1 SRGFGVMTML
11 PVKFR
16 KLSKA
21 WQKLKLSSSRMKAKS
36 SWLRWEDSSEEKD
49 GEANAST
56 LQYNCAIVHCMVECL
71 QQLDLISID
80 KISLCVEDFYSNMS
94 WDIGSGRIYKD
105 AWGLRKLY
113 SYALRRG
120 TQVQALFKLIRH
132 LRESLPPPDRKL
144 KGICKTIAEKKK
156 AEAEAGEEEH
166 ECQDEGEQGEEEEP
180 DDDEC
185 LEVKEI
191 EAGKDVGGSPV
202 RRLPKKT
209 ATSAEDVLYL
219 GTAKSQEQR
228 ELDDIMEK
236 IRLLEIARS
245 EAYLLPSNLGLHAAV
260 QSHDETQ
267 PVDIRLVESP
277 PSTSERETGARRKE
291 KLARA
296 LPLPQDPDLPMVD
309 PLMQKQLRSKKKD
322 SLAPG
327 KPKKSPKPNPT
338 KAMKVSGK
346 AKGKQPAERSTG
358 ADAASSKKD
367 LRKRKQGCP
376 AVVVPQ
382 CAEHVVVVLQ
392 KKESLQMGKIFKGKP
407 KRAPATAVTVHVL
420 CL

>member
-1 SRGFGVMTML
+1 ILCFGVMTML

-71 QQLDLISID
+71 QQLDLTSID

-105 AWGLRKLY
+105 AL
-113 SYALRRG
+113 
-120 TQVQALFKLIRH
+120 VKLIRH
-132 LRESLPPPDRKL
+132 LRESLPPPGRKL

-185 LEVKEI
+185 LDVKEI
-191 EAGKDVGGSPV
+191 KAGKDAGGSPV

-245 EAYLLPSNLGLHAAV
+245 EAYL
-260 QSHDETQ
+260 
-267 PVDIRLVESP
+267 
-277 PSTSERETGARRKE
+277 
-291 KLARA
+291 
-296 LPLPQDPDLPMVD
+296 
-309 PLMQKQLRSKKKD
+309 
-322 SLAPG
+322 
-327 KPKKSPKPNPT
+327 
-338 KAMKVSGK
+338 
-346 AKGKQPAERSTG
+346 
-358 ADAASSKKD
+358 
-367 LRKRKQGCP
+367 
-376 AVVVPQ
+376 
-382 CAEHVVVVLQ
+382 
-392 KKESLQMGKIFKGKP
+392 
-407 KRAPATAVTVHVL
+407 
-420 CL
+420 